1 MSTDRTCSTPRSRA
15 GKRALAAALLAMLVW
30 GGVAVVKAGPRP
42 SADVRAGNSWGRM
55 MVVNTSADEAPVS

>member
-1 MSTDRTCSTPRSRA
+1 MSTDRTCSTPRA

-55 MVVNTSADEAPVS
+55 MVVNTSPDEAPVS